1 MVTDFAVL
9 LHEKLSMRKK
19 GLLSNAAMICA
30 VYLDP
35 RVRMDLTDDQIF
47 IAKSHL
53 VELYGKVQRFRKS
66 ISTNDQ
72 EDTTFNRSV
81 ENEKEDSFNTFMAKK
96 ASAKNP
102 TVQQETAP
110 VTEIDVSDSLV
121 RFEKATPY
129 HQVPVLEFWET
140 QKNLFPQLY
149 ELASII
155 NSIPPTQATVERY
168 FSMLNFV
175 YNCRRYNLGSKM
187 LQNILTVKLNVDIA
201 RHINERE
208 LHQLEN
214 Q

>member
-1 MVTDFAVL
+1 
-9 LHEKLSMRKK
+9 
-19 GLLSNAAMICA
+19 MICA

-110 VTEIDVSDSLV
+110 VT
-121 RFEKATPY
+121 
-129 HQVPVLEFWET
+129 
-140 QKNLFPQLY
+140 
-149 ELASII
+149 
-155 NSIPPTQATVERY
+155 
-168 FSMLNFV
+168 
-175 YNCRRYNLGSKM
+175 
-187 LQNILTVKLNVDIA
+187 
-201 RHINERE
+201 
-208 LHQLEN
+208 
-214 Q
+214 